1 MPFSFGYLVDKYP
14 ASHFVMKLPF
24 LSRFL
29 GGDPNLETLRLT
41 YNSSLSASNKA
52 QFGKLLAVIVQE
64 LPDLLA
70 VSIIDLKS
78 SEVLASQHVVGKSNP
93 VKAAAYNTEV
103 IKQQR
108 QSLQALGLASEEA
121 IEDILITLR
130 SQWHILRP
138 LPGDRYFIHLM
149 VSMRVTNLGIARDV
163 LRTHA
168 STSG

>member
-1 MPFSFGYLVDKYP
+1 
-14 ASHFVMKLPF
+14 MKLPF

-29 GGDPNLETLRLT
+29 GGDLNPETLRLT
-41 YNSSLSASNKA
+41 YNSSLSAGNKA
-52 QFGKLLAVIVQE
+52 RFGKLLAVIVQE

-149 VSMRVTNLGIARDV
+149 VSMRVTNLGIAREV
-163 LRTHA
+163 LRAHA
-168 STSG
+168 STVG